1 MTAKKVPPKTIKIDW
16 VSIKGATP
24 PPAII
29 AASIAPI
36 APTNP
41 TNEAISIT
49 ALQLSR
55 VYLYKNC
62 TIYKNKAGFM
72 AHILHFNTK
81 RETIKMISRLLIYI
95 LVYYQRHIL
104 LEPTCV
110 CASLG
115 IG

>member
-1 MTAKKVPPKTIKIDW
+1 M
-16 VSIKGATP
+16 
-24 PPAII
+24 

-62 TIYKNKAGFM
+62 TIYKIKAGFM

-81 RETIKMISRLLIYI
+81 KGN
-95 LVYYQRHIL
+95 YQNDLSPVKFCFSVFFVDNQLHSSIF
-104 LEPTCV
+104 
-110 CASLG
+110 
-115 IG
+115 